1 MTIHIHC
8 LCTLKLILS
17 PTEIELLKESDII
30 FRKITNNSAEKNTT
44 KAEKIISGIEK
55 HDFQI

>member
-8 LCTLKLILS
+8 LCTLKLTLS
-17 PTEIELLKESDII
+17 PTEIELLKESGVI
-30 FRKITNNSAEKNTT
+30 FSKVTNNSTEKNTA